1 MDAIADTASLPDLL
15 EWADSE
21 CRAIS
26 ISAVNAVATR
36 MWRVRL
42 SLEARQRHEADPSAA
57 RRLAERI
64 AAIRE
69 AREKLGERALI
80 GVGTVLDANT
90 CRAAI
95 AAGAEFVVTPIC
107 RTELVA
113 IAHAAG
119 CPITRGS
126 SGRRTC
132 LAASAPAT
140 TPGTS
145 RESPGRSRRR
155 RSPRKLARLRN
166 RR

>member
-26 ISAVNAVATR
+26 ISTVNAVATR

-69 AREKLGERALI
+69 AEDELTSVSAILQTMGGPITWRE
-80 GVGTVLDANT
+80 
-90 CRAAI
+90 
-95 AAGAEFVVTPIC
+95 AAGQV
-107 RTELVA
+107 
-113 IAHAAG
+113 
-119 CPITRGS
+119 
-126 SGRRTC
+126 
-132 LAASAPAT
+132 
-140 TPGTS
+140 
-145 RESPGRSRRR
+145 
-155 RSPRKLARLRN
+155 
-166 RR
+166 